1 MYNINITTTETVEK
15 VCLGELETGDLFID
29 EDGEVGMV
37 AMKDKF
43 IPVIIL
49 FSDRVEGYE
58 VDGSA
63 RVTPLYEVDI
73 DINIKDK
80 IASSIMKES

>member
-1 MYNINITTTETVEK
+1 MYNINITTTETIVR
-15 VCLGELETGDLFID
+15 VCLGELETGDFFID

-37 AMKDKF
+37 AMEDKL
-43 IPVIIL
+43 IPVIVM

-58 VDGSA
+58 ADGSA